1 MALSSGN
8 VCKHEFLTDKNVL
21 LEKDMLD
28 KAATI
33 KRFEYLPLCS
43 EFEKQTHIAET
54 QYQNQTRLFE
64 PNKKEE
70 DKTKT

>member
-8 VCKHEFLTDKNVL
+8 VCKYEFLTDKNVL
-21 LEKDMLD
+21 LEKDLLD

-43 EFEKQTHIAET
+43 EFEKQTDIAET
-54 QYQNQTRLFE
+54 QYQN
-64 PNKKEE
+64 
-70 DKTKT
+70 

>member
-8 VCKHEFLTDKNVL
+8 VCKYEFLTDKNVL
-21 LEKDMLD
+21 LEKDLLD

-43 EFEKQTHIAET
+43 EFEKQTDIVET
-54 QYQNQTRLFE
+54 QYQN
-64 PNKKEE
+64 
-70 DKTKT
+70 

>member
-8 VCKHEFLTDKNVL
+8 VCKYEFLTDKNVL
-21 LEKDMLD
+21 LQKDLLD

-54 QYQNQTRLFE
+54 QYQN
-64 PNKKEE
+64 
-70 DKTKT
+70 